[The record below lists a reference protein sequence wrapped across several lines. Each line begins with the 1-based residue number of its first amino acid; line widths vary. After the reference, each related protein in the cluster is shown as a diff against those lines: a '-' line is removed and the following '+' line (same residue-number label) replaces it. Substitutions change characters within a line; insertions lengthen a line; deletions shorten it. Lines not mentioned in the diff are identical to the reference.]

1 MGLEANSPLNGHME
15 KSMAE
20 TIKFPT
26 NIPVE
31 LQLKFDTGLECQ
43 SQFNGQD
50 QVCYT
55 LADDRRMYLSPA
67 VARKIADLGIV
78 RAVPFTI
85 CKREKQVGMRKTIEW
100 EVALLEAPAT
110 NGGDQTSTAAAT
122 EAPAVKQSHPSN
134 GNG

>member
-1 MGLEANSPLNGHME
+1 
-15 KSMAE
+15 MAE

-26 NIPVE
+26 NIPVALE
-31 LQLKFDTGLECQ
+31 LKFDTGLECQ

-67 VARKIADLGIV
+67 VARKIAVLGIV

-85 CKREKQVGMRKTIEW
+85 CKKEKQVGMRKTIDCSGTRCFSSSIAFRFMNCSPPRAE
-100 EVALLEAPAT
+100 
-110 NGGDQTSTAAAT
+110 
-122 EAPAVKQSHPSN
+122 
-134 GNG
+134 